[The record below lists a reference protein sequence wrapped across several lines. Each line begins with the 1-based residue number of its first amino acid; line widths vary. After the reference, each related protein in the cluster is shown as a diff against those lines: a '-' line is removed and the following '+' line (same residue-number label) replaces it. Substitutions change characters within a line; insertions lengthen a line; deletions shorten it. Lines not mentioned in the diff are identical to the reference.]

1 MRAAGSAVAGS
12 LPAEEMPAS
21 RTVAVPED
29 DAQDDVPLRMP
40 DTTGNQPNFAA
51 FQGQLLTLR
60 DEDRGNYTRI
70 HFFGTTA
77 DGSGGGDFVLTYA
90 DGSTQNVAVSFP
102 DWCQSGHRAIGPLSK
117 RWTPT
122 GQDGAPCSI
131 FHVPAEID
139 EAKELVSVKL
149 PPSTTGGPP
158 EVAYLMAL
166 TLERASGDSL
176 FRMPD
181 LSGRE
186 PCAAET
192 VPPVTAHAFDP
203 AEPNGGAGWYA
214 GAVGISLDATD
225 EEGGSGVEQVLYRLD
240 GGPVRPYSGEIDF
253 DDDGEH
259 TLEYRAIDCA
269 GNAEAFKSVD
279 FKVDAHAPSTSA
291 RLTPGTAFGPDGWY
305 DGAVAVALEARDGEG
320 SGTAAS
326 EYRID
331 GGSWTAYS
339 GTITVGEAGS
349 HVVGFRSTDVAG
361 NVEAERSLPIRIDA
375 TPPVNLGADQRRGS
389 AADLRR
395 RRADRARAQRRRGL
409 GRRRLGVPPGRRG
422 LDVLRRR
429 VRRARARR
437 APGRLPLAR
446 RGGEHGAVPHAQVH
460 PGRARVEPRSGA
472 VRLARAAGAQVPRRC
487 GAFRRGRLVVRIAC
501 QGVDRG
507 SLSLR
512 VDRATARRLD
522 LASRVLAERSV
533 RCGDAGTRLGAA
545 AAGRQGPP
553 GARPLA
559 QGRRRAPDAAPRQ
572 GDGRGLDLPAARVT
586 RRCTQAMTAVRQESR

>member
-1 MRAAGSAVAGS
+1 
-12 LPAEEMPAS
+12 MPAS

-40 DTTGNQPNFAA
+40 DTSGNQPNFAA
-51 FQGQLLTLR
+51 FQAQLLTLR

-203 AEPNGGAGWYA
+203 AEPNGGAA
-214 GAVGISLDATD
+214 GTPARS
-225 EEGGSGVEQVLYRLD
+225 GSRWT
-240 GGPVRPYSGEIDF
+240 RPTRRAGRASSRCCTGSTAARSGL
-253 DDDGEH
+253 
-259 TLEYRAIDCA
+259 TRAR
-269 GNAEAFKSVD
+269 
-279 FKVDAHAPSTSA
+279 STS
-291 RLTPGTAFGPDGWY
+291 TTTAST
-305 DGAVAVALEARDGEG
+305 R
-320 SGTAAS
+320 SSTA
-326 EYRID
+326 
-331 GGSWTAYS
+331 
-339 GTITVGEAGS
+339 
-349 HVVGFRSTDVAG
+349 RSTARAMP
-361 NVEAERSLPIRIDA
+361 NRSSRS
-375 TPPVNLGADQRRGS
+375 TSRSTRTRRPP
-389 AADLRR
+389 
-395 RRADRARAQRRRGL
+395 RRA
-409 GRRRLGVPPGRRG
+409 
-422 LDVLRRR
+422 
-429 VRRARARR
+429 
-437 APGRLPLAR
+437 
-446 RGGEHGAVPHAQVH
+446 
-460 PGRARVEPRSGA
+460 
-472 VRLARAAGAQVPRRC
+472 
-487 GAFRRGRLVVRIAC
+487 
-501 QGVDRG
+501 
-507 SLSLR
+507 
-512 VDRATARRLD
+512 
-522 LASRVLAERSV
+522 
-533 RCGDAGTRLGAA
+533 
-545 AAGRQGPP
+545 
-553 GARPLA
+553 
-559 QGRRRAPDAAPRQ
+559 
-572 GDGRGLDLPAARVT
+572 
-586 RRCTQAMTAVRQESR
+586 

>member
-1 MRAAGSAVAGS
+1 MRALGLGGTQRVAPAAAALACALLGWIAAPAPAQS
-12 LPAEEMPAS
+12 PSLFTTVGITTEQTRANGGIRGGWTLPAEEMPAS

-29 DAQDDVPLRMP
+29 DTQDDVPLRMP
-40 DTTGNQPNFAA
+40 DTTATSPTSPPSRVSCSRCATRTAA
-51 FQGQLLTLR
+51 TT
-60 DEDRGNYTRI
+60 RGSTSSARPR
-70 HFFGTTA
+70 TA
-77 DGSGGGDFVLTYA
+77 RAAATSCSTYA

-102 DWCQSGHRAIGPLSK
+102 DWCQRPHRAIGPLSK

-149 PPSTTGGPP
+149 PPSTAGGPP

-279 FKVDAHAPSTSA
+279 FKVDAHAPSTV
-291 RLTPGTAFGPDGWY
+291 G
-305 DGAVAVALEARDGEG
+305 ALEPGHG
-320 SGTAAS
+320 
-326 EYRID
+326 
-331 GGSWTAYS
+331 
-339 GTITVGEAGS
+339 V
-349 HVVGFRSTDVAG
+349 
-361 NVEAERSLPIRIDA
+361 
-375 TPPVNLGADQRRGS
+375 
-389 AADLRR
+389 
-395 RRADRARAQRRRGL
+395 RA
-409 GRRRLGVPPGRRG
+409 
-422 LDVLRRR
+422 
-429 VRRARARR
+429 
-437 APGRLPLAR
+437 
-446 RGGEHGAVPHAQVH
+446 
-460 PGRARVEPRSGA
+460 
-472 VRLARAAGAQVPRRC
+472 
-487 GAFRRGRLVVRIAC
+487 
-501 QGVDRG
+501 
-507 SLSLR
+507 
-512 VDRATARRLD
+512 
-522 LASRVLAERSV
+522 
-533 RCGDAGTRLGAA
+533 
-545 AAGRQGPP
+545 
-553 GARPLA
+553 
-559 QGRRRAPDAAPRQ
+559 
-572 GDGRGLDLPAARVT
+572 
-586 RRCTQAMTAVRQESR
+586 